1 MFMRMLSAN
10 KQNLF
15 DLMKS
20 QAQFHGSYSEPEM
33 EVGDLQEMLAA
44 TLTLVPES
52 DLPELVRS
60 LDDTAD
66 LNEAIEEAKEEDPEE
81 WEFLDSPPPAKLPVD
96 DIRGAL
102 ELASRDLGWTEGP
115 NEQVRFLE
123 EMVLS
128 LLKEIPAEQSG
139 NVLKNILGKHELMQ
153 RELKEKGL
161 L

>member
-10 KQNLF
+10 KQNLLA
-15 DLMKS
+15 LMKS

-81 WEFLDSPPPAKLPVD
+81 WEFLDSPPPAKLMATIYHPICVLRSFRKSCRY
-96 DIRGAL
+96 IP
-102 ELASRDLGWTEGP
+102 DLSWTSSDH
-115 NEQVRFLE
+115 F
-123 EMVLS
+123 
-128 LLKEIPAEQSG
+128 
-139 NVLKNILGKHELMQ
+139 
-153 RELKEKGL
+153 
-161 L
+161 

>member
-1 MFMRMLSAN
+1 MFMRILSAN
-10 KQNLF
+10 KQNLLA
-15 DLMKS
+15 LMKS
-20 QAQFHGSYSEPEM
+20 QAQFHGSYSEAEM

-52 DLPELVRS
+52 ALPELVRS
-60 LDDTAD
+60 LDDIAD

-81 WEFLDSPPPAKLPVD
+81 WEFLDSPPPEKLPVED
-96 DIRGAL
+96 VRGAL

-128 LLKEIPAEQSG
+128 LLNEIPAEQSG